1 MATAI
6 KMQTINLFKGAG
18 YLNADNIEDLTLE
31 IEEGSP
37 IDLVE
42 ILANMNGKF
51 VEISIKATEND
62 EVPYVDSNNN
72 DNDKDFIDEDTE
84 VEDE

>member
-72 DNDKDFIDEDTE
+72 DNDEDFIDEDTE

>member
-18 YLNADNIEDLTLE
+18 FLNADNIEDLTLE
-31 IEEGSP
+31 IEEGNP

-62 EVPYVDSNNN
+62 EVPYVDN
-72 DNDKDFIDEDTE
+72 DNTDEDNFE
-84 VEDE
+84 NDVESDE